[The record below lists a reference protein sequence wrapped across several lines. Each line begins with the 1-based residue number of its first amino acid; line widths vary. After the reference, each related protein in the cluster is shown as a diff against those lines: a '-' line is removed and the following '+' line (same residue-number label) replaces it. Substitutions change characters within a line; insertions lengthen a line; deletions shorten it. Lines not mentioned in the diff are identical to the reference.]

1 MLNVIFFFVIFSRI
15 QTGKLSE
22 FLTTSCFAHLSFL
35 DVKGPASVGHRDED
49 DDGDGYVHEL
59 RHDDG
64 KEKQSSGRTKNVL
77 KLRDNQCYMGK

>member
-1 MLNVIFFFVIFSRI
+1 MIDLFIFLVLSRI

-35 DVKGPASVGHRDED
+35 DVKGPGGTGHRDE
-49 DDGDGYVHEL
+49 DGDGYVHEL

-64 KEKQSSGRTKNVL
+64 KKKNASNGDGKGCKNVL
-77 KLRDNQCYMGK
+77 GVR